1 MPRKPRSKSPTGY
14 FHVTLRGNGGQL
26 LFDGDEDRIA
36 LLQILDA
43 ILPKHNIELI
53 AWCLMGNHIHLLI
66 NDPDDRKSE
75 AMHAIAV
82 AFAGRYNAR
91 TGHIGH
97 VFQERFWDSPI
108 KSEVYLLE
116 AIRYIHL
123 NPQKAGL
130 SAYNEYPWSSHRE
143 YLMGERSRP
152 HVNGN
157 VIDTLFPTSYSY
169 LRFMESTPSLP
180 YRPSATAKVRE
191 EDLSE
196 FGTAI
201 VKGVAGCAPTELKS
215 VSKALRNEAIIALR
229 KEGLTIKQVQLLTG
243 LGIWIIKN
251 AA

>member
-14 FHVTLRGNGGQL
+14 FHITLRGNGGQL
-26 LFDGDEDRIA
+26 LFDDAEDRIA
-36 LLQILDA
+36 MLQILDA

-66 NDPDDRKSE
+66 DDPDDRKSD
-75 AMHAIAV
+75 AMHAVAV
-82 AFAGRYNAR
+82 SYAGRYNAR

-130 SAYNEYPWSSHRE
+130 AAYDEYPWSSHRE
-143 YLMGERSRP
+143 YLMSARSRP
-152 HVNGN
+152 HVTGS
-157 VIDTLFPTSYSY
+157 VVGVLFPTPRSY
-169 LRFMESTPSLP
+169 LRLMESTPSLP

-191 EDLSE
+191 EDLCE
-196 FGTAI
+196 FGAA
-201 VKGVAGCAPTELKS
+201 VVQNVAGCAPTELKS
-215 VSKALRNEAIIALR
+215 VSKALRNEAILALR

-243 LGIWIIKN
+243 LGTWIIKN

>member
-26 LFDGDEDRIA
+26 LFDDDEDRIA

-43 ILPKHNIELI
+43 ILPKHDIELI

-66 NDPDDRKSE
+66 NDPDDHKSE

-82 AFAGRYNAR
+82 SFAGRYNAR

-97 VFQERFWDSPI
+97 VFQERFWDSPV
-108 KSEVYLLE
+108 KSEDYLLE
-116 AIRYIHL
+116 AIRYIHM

-130 SAYNEYPWSSHRE
+130 AAYDEYLWSSHRE
-143 YLMGERSRP
+143 YLVGARHRP
-152 HVNGN
+152 HVTGS
-157 VIDTLFPTSYSY
+157 VVDTLFLTPRTY
-169 LRFMESTPSLP
+169 LQLMESAPTLP
-180 YRPSATAKVRE
+180 YRPSATAKVTE

-196 FGTAI
+196 FGAAI
-201 VKGVAGCAPTELKS
+201 VQDVAGCAPTELKS
-215 VSKALRNEAIIALR
+215 VSKALRNEAILALR

>member
-26 LFDGDEDRIA
+26 LFDDDEDRIA

-66 NDPDDRKSE
+66 NDPDDHKSE

-82 AFAGRYNAR
+82 SFAGRYNAR

-97 VFQERFWDSPI
+97 VFQERFWDSPV
-108 KSEVYLLE
+108 KSDEYLLE

-130 SAYNEYPWSSHRE
+130 ARYDAYPWSSHRE
-143 YLMGERSRP
+143 YLMPAQSRRHVTGE
-152 HVNGN
+152 V
-157 VIDTLFPTSYSY
+157 VEQLFPTPRTY
-169 LRFMESTPSLP
+169 LKFMESAPVLP
-180 YRPSATAKVRE
+180 YRPSATAKVAE
-191 EDLSE
+191 EDLSA

-201 VKGVAGCAPTELKS
+201 VQRVAGCAPTELKS
-215 VSKALRNEAIIALR
+215 VSKALRNETILALR

-243 LGIWIIKN
+243 LGTWIIKN

>member
-1 MPRKPRSKSPTGY
+1 M
-14 FHVTLRGNGGQL
+14 

-36 LLQILDA
+36 LLHILDA

-53 AWCLMGNHIHLLI
+53 AWCLTGNHIHLI
-66 NDPDDRKSE
+66 IDDPDDRKSD

-82 AFAGRYNAR
+82 SFAGRYNAR
-91 TGHIGH
+91 MGHIGH

-108 KSEVYLLE
+108 KSEEYLLE

-130 SAYNEYPWSSHRE
+130 AAYDEYPWSSHRE
-143 YLMGERSRP
+143 YLMSTGSRP
-152 HVNGN
+152 HITGS
-157 VIDTLFPTSYSY
+157 VIDALFPTPRSY
-169 LRFMESTPSLP
+169 LQLMESTPSLP

-191 EDLSE
+191 EDLCE
-196 FGTAI
+196 FGAAI
-201 VKGVAGCAPTELKS
+201 VQSVAGCAPTELKS
-215 VSKALRNEAIIALR
+215 VSKALRNEAILTLR